1 MKVVAFN
8 GSPRIKGNT
17 SLLIGHVFS
26 QLKIHGI
33 ETKLIQL
40 AGSNIKGCRACFK
53 CGEKL
58 DKKCALKNDPVND
71 YIAENYFNKPL
82 WKDYYKIFQIVANEF
97 EIVSEKYMMKYVL
110 VVELENSI
118 EDPNDERLIH
128 MLTCE
133 LLGQKLTQYNG
144 LNNPVVSFIKNHK
157 NAN

>member
-1 MKVVAFN
+1 MKINYFVYSRSGESFPIL
-8 GSPRIKGNT
+8 STIKLPPSLTRGKQKYIGKKAKIETILRLSNV
-17 SLLIGHVFS
+17 SLLS
-26 QLKIHGI
+26 TLTTQ
-33 ETKLIQL
+33 Q
-40 AGSNIKGCRACFK
+40 
-53 CGEKL
+53 
-58 DKKCALKNDPVND
+58 VND

-110 VVELENSI
+110 VVELEDSI

>member
-1 MKVVAFN
+1 MKINYFVYSRSGESFPIL
-8 GSPRIKGNT
+8 STIKLPPSLTRGKQKYIGKKAKIETVLRLSNV
-17 SLLIGHVFS
+17 SLLS
-26 QLKIHGI
+26 
-33 ETKLIQL
+33 
-40 AGSNIKGCRACFK
+40 
-53 CGEKL
+53 
-58 DKKCALKNDPVND
+58 ALTTQQVND